1 MNIQEIHLALDVE
14 VDKSLLFEYPYI
26 QPEIKDYWLNK
37 AQMEVVNELAHPDID
52 PNKKGFEHGERR
64 IDELKDIVITSLPIT
79 PVVEG
84 DTFKSNLPNDYFR
97 LVRHRCKVTS
107 LSGLKTSEVGGIQST
122 LDQMNV
128 LRVNPFWEPIF
139 EEPLFYIQGN
149 KIIYET
155 NSNFTVDST
164 ILTYLKT
171 PRKMQYGSTYS
182 NPTVDVNCEFTS
194 EDMQYRIINKAV
206 SMLLENFESQ
216 RYQTNLNESNN
227 N

>member
-1 MNIQEIHLALDVE
+1 MTIQEIHIAIDVE
-14 VDKSLLFEYPYI
+14 VDKSLLLEYPYI
-26 QPEIKDYWLNK
+26 QPEVKDYWLNK
-37 AQMEVVNELAHPDID
+37 AQTEVVDELSHPED
-52 PNKKGFEHGERR
+52 PREKGFENGEKR
-64 IDELKDIVITSLPIT
+64 IDELRDIVITSPQIT

-84 DTFKSNLPNDYFR
+84 NTFKSNLPNDYFR
-97 LVRHRCKVTS
+97 LVRHRCTTTN
-107 LSGLKTSEVGGIQST
+107 LIGNKTIEVGGIQST

-139 EEPLFYIQGN
+139 EEPLFFIQGN

-155 NSNFTVDST
+155 SGNFTVNST

-171 PRKMQYGSTYS
+171 PRKMQLGSAYS
-182 NPTVDVNCEFTS
+182 NPTTDVECEFQS